1 METTAHQEFD
11 TARIPVDSAVLF
23 RTSGMDDFELCH
35 VLNVS
40 TTSLEVLFTHT
51 LPLNTLI
58 TFAVGDD
65 SSPNNFYKAVGEVQ
79 HREPLGEDWLHVI
92 SAARDKESWS
102 SSFLYD
108 VVCSSAEE
116 GDDLVEN
123 FHSSDE
129 ACLLSSPT
137 STQELLV

>member
-1 METTAHQEFD
+1 MGNTAHQEFD

-23 RTSGMDDFELCH
+23 CTSGMDDFELCH

-65 SSPNNFYKAVGEVQ
+65 SSPRHFYKAVGEVQ
-79 HREPLGEDWLHVI
+79 HREPLGDDWLHVI
-92 SAARDKESWS
+92 SASRERESWS

-108 VVCSSAEE
+108 VVCSSAEK
-116 GDDLVEN
+116 GDELVEN

-129 ACLLSSPT
+129 SRLQASPT
-137 STQELLV
+137 SAEELQL

>member
-1 METTAHQEFD
+1 MRTKTHQEFD
-11 TARIPVDSAVLF
+11 TSKIPVDSAVLF

-40 TTSLEVLFTHT
+40 STSLEVLFTHT

-65 SSPNNFYKAVGEVQ
+65 ASPDNFYKAVGEVQ
-79 HREPLGEDWLHVI
+79 HREPLGDDWLHVI
-92 SAARDKESWS
+92 SAADNEELWA

-108 VVCSSAEE
+108 VICSSAEE
-116 GDDLVEN
+116 GDDLMES
-123 FHSSDE
+123 FHSNEE
-129 ACLLSSPT
+129 ARVQTSPGEVREM
-137 STQELLV
+137 QV

>member
-1 METTAHQEFD
+1 MGTTAHQEFD
-11 TARIPVDSAVLF
+11 TSRIPVDSAVLF

-35 VLNVS
+35 VLNVG

-65 SSPNNFYKAVGEVQ
+65 SSPNNFYRATGEVQ
-79 HREPLGEDWLHVI
+79 HREPMGNDWLHVI
-92 SAARDKESWS
+92 TAAKGNESWS

-116 GDDLVEN
+116 GDELMEN
-123 FHSSDE
+123 FHATDE
-129 ACLLSSPT
+129 ARLQASPEQ
-137 STQELLV
+137 SEELMV